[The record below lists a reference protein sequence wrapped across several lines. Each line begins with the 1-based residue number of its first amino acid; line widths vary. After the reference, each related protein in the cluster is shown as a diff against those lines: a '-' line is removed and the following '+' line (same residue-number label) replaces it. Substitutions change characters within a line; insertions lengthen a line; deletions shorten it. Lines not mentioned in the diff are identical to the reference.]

1 MSGGRQQSYRLTR
14 ESDSGNFHL
23 TPHVNAGDT
32 FGDGDTILA
41 SALPAI
47 LPPSAS
53 PPQRYEFLSD
63 LESDSAESVYVA
75 VKALGF
81 LPEVAAKSR
90 SRLSHVMEHSQ
101 DGRIRLEA
109 AASLAR
115 LGFRGGMGFDFQNRP
130 VTPTRPANIEWN
142 QR

>member
-1 MSGGRQQSYRLTR
+1 MLT
-14 ESDSGNFHL
+14 
-23 TPHVNAGDT
+23 A
-32 FGDGDTILA
+32 
-41 SALPAI
+41 
-47 LPPSAS
+47 SAS
-53 PPQRYEFLSD
+53 PPQRYKFLSD

-75 VKALGF
+75 AKALGF

-115 LGFRGGMGFDFQNRP
+115 LGFHEGWDSISRIVQ
-130 VTPTRPANIEWN
+130 
-142 QR
+142 